1 MKTRLLY
8 VTLTAS
14 VLFASLG
21 AELSSWLD
29 TWSDGV

>member
-8 VTLTAS
+8 VILTAS

-21 AELSSWLD
+21 AELSWLD